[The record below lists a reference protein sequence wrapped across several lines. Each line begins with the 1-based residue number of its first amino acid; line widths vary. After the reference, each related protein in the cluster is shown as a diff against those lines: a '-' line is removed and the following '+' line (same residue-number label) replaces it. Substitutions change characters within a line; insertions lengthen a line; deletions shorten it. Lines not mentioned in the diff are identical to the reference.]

1 MAKVTFIQADGR
13 RQTIEIS
20 TGRSVMEGARQAGIE
35 GILAECGGM
44 CACSTCHCYV
54 LDGWYEKLPPPDED
68 ETGLLDFAWEPK
80 ETSRLTC
87 QIKVT
92 DEIDGLELEVPAEQG

>member
-1 MAKVTFIQADGR
+1 MAKVTFIQADGS

-20 TGRSVMEGARQAGIE
+20 AGRSVMEGARQAGVE

-54 LDGWYEKLPPPDED
+54 AEDWYERLPAPDED
-68 ETGLLDFAWEPK
+68 ETGLLDFAWEPR

-92 DEIDGLELEVPAEQG
+92 DEIDGLVLEVPAEQG

>member
-1 MAKVTFIQADGR
+1 MAKVTFIQADGS
-13 RQTIEIS
+13 RQTIEIAA
-20 TGRSVMEGARQAGIE
+20 GRSVMEGARQAGVE

-54 LDGWYEKLPPPDED
+54 AQDWYDRLPPPDED

-92 DEIDGLELEVPAEQG
+92 DEIDGLVLEVPAEQG